1 MGPLLVF
8 PDPPIDLARALKRT
22 EHPFQP
28 VDSVS
33 AERHLRPD
41 EGWRAAVVIAEGVF
55 DEAVAFTKDLRAD
68 TPDVPLLLV
77 VPEADVDRLGGHEE
91 LYSDFCVGPI
101 RVDEF
106 TFRLERLIRSVAD
119 VDDVPDAD
127 ELIVYGPL
135 MINPVTYQALLDGE
149 PLDLT
154 YMEYELLKYFAQR
167 PGRVC
172 TREVLLGQVWG
183 YEYYGGARTVDV
195 HVRRLRAKLGEPH
208 ASLIGT
214 VRSVGYRFGKSQ
226 WG

>member
-8 PDPPIDLARALKRT
+8 PDPPVDVARALQHT
-22 EHPFQP
+22 QHDFEV

-33 AERHLRPD
+33 TERQQRPSG
-41 EGWRAAVVIAEGVF
+41 GWAAAVLVADPTVEGVVVF
-55 DEAVAFTKDLRAD
+55 ASNLRRDLPEVPILIVVEGHDVGALAEHAGSFTDFCLTPLRTGELDLR
-68 TPDVPLLLV
+68 L
-77 VPEADVDRLGGHEE
+77 DRLMRPLAEP
-91 LYSDFCVGPI
+91 SDNSDG
-101 RVDEF
+101 DE
-106 TFRLERLIRSVAD
+106 T
-119 VDDVPDAD
+119 
-127 ELIVYGPL
+127 IVYGPL
-135 MINPVTYQALLDGE
+135 MINPVTYQAMIDGE

-208 ASLIGT
+208 AGLIGT
-214 VRSVGYRFGKSQ
+214 VRSVGYRFGKAQ

>member
-1 MGPLLVF
+1 MGPTLVF
-8 PDPPIDLARALKRT
+8 PDPPIEVARALKST
-22 EHPFQP
+22 GHPFQP
-28 VDSVS
+28 VDSASV
-33 AERHLRPD
+33 ERRLRPD
-41 EGWRAAVVIAEGVF
+41 EGWSVAVLVGERSL
-55 DEAVAFTKDLRAD
+55 DEVVGFAKDLRAD
-68 TPDVPLLLV
+68 LPDVPVLV
-77 VPEADVDRLGGHEE
+77 VVGESDVSRLARHAEMFTE
-91 LYSDFCVGPI
+91 FCVAPL
-101 RVDEF
+101 RPDEF
-106 TFRLERLIRSVAD
+106 TLRLERLARSG
-119 VDDVPDAD
+119 DDRDDDAD
-127 ELIVYGPL
+127 ALIVYGPL
-135 MINPVTYQALLDGE
+135 MINPATYQAMLDGR

-208 ASLIGT
+208 ANLIST

>member
-1 MGPLLVF
+1 VLVF
-8 PDPPIDLARALKRT
+8 PDPPIEVARALKST
-22 EHPFQP
+22 GHPFQP
-28 VDSVS
+28 VDSAS
-33 AERHLRPD
+33 AERRLRPD
-41 EGWRAAVVIAEGVF
+41 EGWSLAVLVGDPSLDAVVGFVKDLHADLPELPVLVIVGESDVRRLAQHDDVF
-55 DEAVAFTKDLRAD
+55 GEFCVAPLRAD
-68 TPDVPLLLV
+68 
-77 VPEADVDRLGGHEE
+77 
-91 LYSDFCVGPI
+91 
-101 RVDEF
+101 EF
-106 TFRLERLIRSVAD
+106 TLRLERLARSAD
-119 VDDVPDAD
+119 DPDDDAD
-127 ELIVYGPL
+127 ALIVHGPL
-135 MINPVTYQALLDGE
+135 MINPATYQAVLDGE

-208 ASLIGT
+208 ASLIST

>member
-1 MGPLLVF
+1 VGPLLVF
-8 PDPPIDLARALKRT
+8 PDLPIEVARALKDSGRD
-22 EHPFQP
+22 FQT
-28 VDSVS
+28 VDGAS

-41 EGWRAAVVIAEGVF
+41 EGWIAAVLSAGPSLDRVVGFA
-55 DEAVAFTKDLRAD
+55 KDLRTD
-68 TPDVPLLLV
+68 LPDIPVLCV
-77 VPEADVDRLGGHEE
+77 VAESEVERLAGHADVF
-91 LYSDFCVGPI
+91 SDFCVAPL
-101 RVDEF
+101 REHEF
-106 TFRLERLIRSVAD
+106 FFRLERLVRSSEDAVG
-119 VDDVPDAD
+119 DDDA
-127 ELIVYGPL
+127 LIVYGPL
-135 MINPVTYQALLDGE
+135 MINPVTYQAVLDGD

-208 ASLIGT
+208 AGLIGT